1 MENIAQWVGIDV
13 SKATLDVYLR
23 PMGKALKVANTESE
37 ISILVEQ
44 LKAYNLKLIVLEATG
59 GLETELIIQ
68 LQAQELPVAL
78 INPRQGR
85 DFAKAT
91 GRLAKTD
98 AIDAQILAHF
108 GEAMKPPVLAIESE
122 QARQLSE
129 LISRRRQLVEMQT
142 AEKNRRSRSRG
153 KALADIEAH
162 LDYLDKRLEQIN
174 SDIEQLTQ
182 NNNQLIA
189 KVNLLKTT
197 PGIGQ
202 VISTTL
208 VSELPEL
215 GQLTAKQISRL
226 VGVAPMNHD
235 SGQHKGKR
243 MIQGGRG
250 HLRASLYMGAVVA
263 IRHNPIIRDF
273 YTRLVERGKAKKLAL
288 TACVHKMLVI
298 LNAMV
303 RDNSP
308 WRIPDDLAVISP

>member
-1 MENIAQWVGIDV
+1 M
-13 SKATLDVYLR
+13 
-23 PMGKALKVANTESE
+23 
-37 ISILVEQ
+37 Q
-44 LKAYNLKLIVLEATG
+44 LHIKL
-59 GLETELIIQ
+59 
-68 LQAQELPVAL
+68 
-78 INPRQGR
+78 
-85 DFAKAT
+85 
-91 GRLAKTD
+91 
-98 AIDAQILAHF
+98 
-108 GEAMKPPVLAIESE
+108 VLAIETES
-122 QARQLSE
+122 ARQLSE

-182 NNNQLIA
+182 NNHQLIA

-215 GQLTAKQISRL
+215 GQLTGKQISRL
-226 VGVAPMNHD
+226 VGVAPINHD

-273 YTRLVERGKAKKLAL
+273 YTRLIDRGKAKKLAL

-308 WRIPDDLAVISP
+308 WQISDNLQPILNT